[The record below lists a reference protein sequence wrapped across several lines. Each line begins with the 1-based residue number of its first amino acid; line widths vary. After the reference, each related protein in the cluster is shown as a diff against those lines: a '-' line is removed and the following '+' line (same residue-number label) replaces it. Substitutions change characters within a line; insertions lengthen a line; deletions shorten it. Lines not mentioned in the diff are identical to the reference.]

1 MRFVFLLLLFL
12 SFSCATVGTKQATFK
27 KVEHVYISPV
37 TNKTNE
43 EALDVIFSK
52 IADDVFY
59 SDPRFKVDHK
69 PIPGTTIIVKPS
81 VDSISTFAV
90 GFDRQDRA
98 TEYKMTV
105 QATVK
110 LFRYGFKKPFK
121 VFRITR
127 YDFYSN
133 VGDPLE
139 IERNRKECLSRIA
152 EQIFSAVGEKL
163 YAEGREIE
171 SNPEIVK

>member
-1 MRFVFLLLLFL
+1 LRLVLLLLLLL
-12 SFSCATVGTKQATFK
+12 SFSCASVETKQTTFK
-27 KVEHVYISPV
+27 KVEHVYIFPV
-37 TNKTNE
+37 TNRTHE
-43 EALDVIFSK
+43 EALDVIFTK
-52 IADDVFY
+52 VADDVFY
-59 SDPRFKVDHK
+59 SDPRFKVDPK

-90 GFDRQDRA
+90 GFDRYDRA
-98 TEYKMTV
+98 TEYRMTV

-121 VFRITR
+121 VFKITR

-133 VGDPLE
+133 VGNPLE

-163 YAEGREIE
+163 YAEGKEIE
-171 SNPEIVK
+171 SNAEVIK